1 MVEAAYFPWIGA
13 LHSLLDNL
21 VDTTEDRATGQ
32 HSLIGCYDSMQEAA
46 ARMGE
51 LAERALAA
59 ARSLPNARAHTLV
72 LAAMA
77 SFYLCTPE
85 ASTPEALPLTRAV
98 LGALDG
104 PADLTMLVFRARLG
118 LRGLPARRSRTALAR
133 GRRAR
138 DARQAEARR
147 RDRMASRS
155 SRHARHCNNLM
166 NGSTAPR
173 RGHARC
179 WQAEKGRTRML
190 ELRDLV
196 KHYPEVGGE
205 PVRAVDGVS
214 MTVEPGEMVALY
226 GPSGSGKT
234 TLLLMVAT
242 LLAPTSGAVLIG
254 GRDVS
259 SLSEREASHFRL
271 SELGFIRQNF
281 DLLPGV
287 TAIDNAVLKLLKTMR
302 WRDAHRQVAPLLDRL
317 GLGGRLEHRAETL
330 SMGERQRVM
339 IARALSTEPRLLL
352 ADEPTGSLDS
362 QRGREV
368 LELLTELCREHQVAI
383 VLVSHDPQAAAYA
396 DRVYALRDGKLGEY
410 EPDGRLTRPVAS

>member
-1 MVEAAYFPWIGA
+1 
-13 LHSLLDNL
+13 L
-21 VDTTEDRATGQ
+21 
-32 HSLIGCYDSMQEAA
+32 
-46 ARMGE
+46 
-51 LAERALAA
+51 
-59 ARSLPNARAHTLV
+59 
-72 LAAMA
+72 
-77 SFYLCTPE
+77 
-85 ASTPEALPLTRAV
+85 
-98 LGALDG
+98 
-104 PADLTMLVFRARLG
+104 
-118 LRGLPARRSRTALAR
+118 
-133 GRRAR
+133 
-138 DARQAEARR
+138 
-147 RDRMASRS
+147 
-155 SRHARHCNNLM
+155 
-166 NGSTAPR
+166 
-173 RGHARC
+173 
-179 WQAEKGRTRML
+179 L

-196 KHYPEVGGE
+196 KHYPAIGGE

-214 MTVEPGEMVALY
+214 LAVQPGEMVALY

-242 LLAPTSGAVLIG
+242 LLQPTSGAVLIG

-259 SLSEREASHFRL
+259 SLTEREASHFRL

-287 TAIDNAVLKLLKTMR
+287 TAIDNATLKLLKSMR
-302 WRDAHRQVAPLLDRL
+302 WREAHRKIAPLLERL
-317 GLGGRLEHRAETL
+317 GLGERLEHRAELL

-352 ADEPTGSLDS
+352 ADEPTGSLDT

-410 EPDGRLTRPVAS
+410 EPDQWLARVAAQ